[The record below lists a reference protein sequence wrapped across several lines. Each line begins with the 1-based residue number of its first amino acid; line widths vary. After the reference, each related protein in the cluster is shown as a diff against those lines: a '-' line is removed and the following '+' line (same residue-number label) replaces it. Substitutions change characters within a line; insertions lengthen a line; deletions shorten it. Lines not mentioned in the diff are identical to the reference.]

1 MQVHRARL
9 EIRERGA
16 ELAIV
21 GNGAP
26 SFARAFREDLG
37 LDVRLYTDPSLET
50 YRALAF
56 HRGLLRTAL
65 SPRTWGHAA
74 RALAGGFLQGR
85 TQGDPL
91 QLGGVVV
98 VRPDGT
104 VAYRFASAEAGDHPP
119 IADILAALGPRANE
133 AATTLDGCRTRR
145 GR

>member
-1 MQVHRARL
+1 MHRARQG
-9 EIRERGA
+9 IRERGG

-26 SFARAFREDLG
+26 PYARAFREDLG
-37 LDVRLYTDPSLET
+37 LDVALYTDPSLET

-56 HRGLLRTAL
+56 RRGLVRTAL
-65 SPRTWGHAA
+65 SPRTWVHAA

-85 TQGDPL
+85 IRGDPL

-104 VAYRFASAEAGDHPP
+104 VAYRYASAEAGDHPP
-119 IADILAALGPRANE
+119 IAEILAALG
-133 AATTLDGCRTRR
+133 THRTADT
-145 GR
+145 GSP

>member
-1 MQVHRARL
+1 MQVHRARQ
-9 EIRERGA
+9 EIRERGG

-26 SFARAFREDLG
+26 AFARAFREDLG
-37 LDVRLYTDPSLET
+37 LDVPLYTDPSLAT

-56 HRGLLRTAL
+56 RRGLVRTVL
-65 SPRTWGHAA
+65 SPRVWIHAA

-85 TQGDPL
+85 TRGDAL

-104 VAYRFASAEAGDHPP
+104 VAYRYASAEAGDHPP
-119 IADILAALGPRANE
+119 IGDILAALGPRPAA
-133 AATTLDGCRTRR
+133 AATPA
-145 GR
+145 

>member
-37 LDVRLYTDPSLET
+37 LDVPLYTDPSLET

-65 SPRTWGHAA
+65 SPRTWAHAA

-119 IADILAALGPRANE
+119 IAGILAALGPPRPAA
-133 AATTLDGCRTRR
+133 AATPA
-145 GR
+145 

>member
-1 MQVHRARL
+1 MHRARQ

-26 SFARAFREDLG
+26 PFARAFREDLG
-37 LDVRLYTDPSLET
+37 LDVPLYTDPSLET

-56 HRGLLRTAL
+56 HRGLVRTAL
-65 SPRTWGHAA
+65 SPRTWAHAA

-104 VAYRFASAEAGDHPP
+104 VAYRHASAEAGDHPP
-119 IADILAALGPRANE
+119 IADILAALGPRP
-133 AATTLDGCRTRR
+133 AAAPTKTRQGSTR
-145 GR
+145 GAIQ